1 MNFHLNYTPPKSD
14 FEINHDQKIFLIGSC
29 FSDNI
34 GKLLS
39 EHKFKT
45 LSNPDGILFNPLSI
59 YTSLKNTLN
68 QTTAN
73 KNLLLQYQHSFYS
86 YLHHS
91 SIHASEKKELIEKI
105 NSGTQTAFSFL
116 STTDVLIITFGTAF
130 YYHHIQLKQTVANC
144 HKQPSNYFEKK
155 LLTVQ
160 EIVTLYSD
168 LIKALHATNP
178 NLKIIFTVSPVKYL
192 KDGIVENN
200 ISKSTLLLSVHQLA
214 AQLKNC
220 FYFPA
225 YELVND
231 DLRDYRFYKEDL
243 AHPNEQAI
251 GYVWQKFS
259 SIFFSEKTLEINQ
272 EIEKLNSAL
281 SHRVMNEQNLEYQKL
296 QHFITAQKEKIKA
309 LASNIEV

>member
-1 MNFHLNYTPPKSD
+1 MKFHLNYTPPKLD
-14 FEINHDQKIFLIGSC
+14 FEINHSQKIFLIGSC
-29 FSDNI
+29 FSENV

-39 EHKFKT
+39 LHKFKT

-73 KNLLLQYQHSFYS
+73 ENLLLKHQHSFYS

-91 SIHASEKKELIEKI
+91 SIHASEKNELIDKI
-105 NSGTQTAFSFL
+105 NSVTQTAFSFL
-116 STTDVLIITFGTAF
+116 STANVLIITFGTAF
-130 YYHHIQLKQTVANC
+130 YYHHLQLKQTVANC
-144 HKQPSNYFEKK
+144 HKQPGNYFEKK
-155 LLTVQ
+155 LLTFQ

-168 LIKALHATNP
+168 LIKVLHATNP
-178 NLKIIFTVSPVKYL
+178 YLKIIFTVSPVKYL
-192 KDGIVENN
+192 KDGLIENN
-200 ISKSTLLLSVHQLA
+200 ISKSTLVLSVHQLA
-214 AQLKNC
+214 AQVKNG

-251 GYVWQKFS
+251 GYVWEKFS
-259 SIFFSEKTLEINQ
+259 KSFFSEKTLEINQ

-281 SHRVMNEQNLEYQKL
+281 RHRIMNEQSSEYEKL
-296 QHFITAQKEKIKA
+296 KHFITAQKEKIKA
-309 LASNIEV
+309 LDSTIEV